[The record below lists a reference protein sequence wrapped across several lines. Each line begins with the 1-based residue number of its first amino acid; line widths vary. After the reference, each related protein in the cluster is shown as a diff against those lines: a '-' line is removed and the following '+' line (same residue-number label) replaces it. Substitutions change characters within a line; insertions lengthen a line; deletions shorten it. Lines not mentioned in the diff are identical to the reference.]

1 MVMVDGDGDIYMAFG
16 LCPKHKLC
24 NDRLEKQL
32 QYFLYKN
39 YNVKRHL
46 WSQERTLKSP
56 TRKLYF

>member
-1 MVMVDGDGDIYMAFG
+1 MIDGYGNICMAFE

-32 QYFLYKN
+32 QYLMYKN

-46 WSQERTLKSP
+46 WSHKRTLKSP
-56 TRKLYF
+56 TRKLYV